1 MRALLTTTAAFALAA
16 FAAFSAL
23 AGCTKAADEQQARCD
38 AVNAAIESC
47 LGKGSALFDC
57 STVSDADLSAAE
69 TLTGSAACSFAADQP
84 IDGDETAATC
94 RMYGV
99 GCASPILPAPP
110 SGTTKYPLVLVNG
123 IDTSPLFRYNQRI
136 VDALLAQG
144 NRVYL
149 ATLTPYSAPPKRA
162 PVLQARIDEVLLE
175 TGAAKVNLVCHSL
188 GGLDCRYYASSGGL
202 AADLGVDGGTFAAKV
217 ASITTVGTV
226 HQGTRSAEAALG
238 LLPGDDASTSIDAF
252 ASFLGGW
259 FSADSLASDPDVRAA
274 LTALTPSAMKSFNA
288 EIVDADGVLYQSFA
302 GVTRPGG
309 ASSPIQDAKVASECA
324 PTDPKRDGDGL
335 SLDEGTDWIAL
346 PLEPLYFVTGSGE
359 TDPDAVEPNDGVAT
373 VTSARWGKFRGC
385 IPADHMEQ
393 LGQYQLPDVNVR
405 TGIDI
410 ASFYAAVAG
419 DLARQGQ

>member
-1 MRALLTTTAAFALAA
+1 MKNILGALVLASTIA
-16 FAAFSAL
+16 TL
-23 AGCTKAADEQQARCD
+23 APLVGCTKGADEQQARCD
-38 AVNAAIESC
+38 AVNAAMESC

-57 STVSDADLSAAE
+57 STVSDADLTAAE
-69 TLTGSAACSFAADQP
+69 TLTSSPACSFAADQP

-99 GCASPILPAPP
+99 GCAQPILPATT
-110 SGTTKYPLVLVNG
+110 SGATKYPLVLVNG

-136 VDALLAQG
+136 VDALAAQG
-144 NRVYL
+144 NKVFL

-162 PVLQARIDEVLLE
+162 PVLQARIDEVLAE

-202 AADLGVDGGTFAAKV
+202 AADLGAPGGTFSAKV

-226 HQGTRSAEAALG
+226 HQGTRAAEAALG
-238 LLPGDDASTSIDAF
+238 LLPAGDATTAINSF
-252 ASFLGGW
+252 AAFLGGW
-259 FSADSLASDPDVRAA
+259 FTADALASDPDVRAA

-309 ASSPIQDAKVASECA
+309 RSSPTQDAKVASECL
-324 PTDPKRDGDGL
+324 PSDPKRDGNGL
-335 SLDEGTDWIAL
+335 ALDQGTDWIAL
-346 PLEPLYFVTGSGE
+346 PLEPLYAISGNGE
-359 TDPDAVEPNDGVAT
+359 MDPDAVEPNDGVAT
-373 VTSARWGKFRGC
+373 VTSAHWGSFRGC

-393 LGQYQLPDVNVR
+393 LGQFQLPDVNVR

-410 ASFYAAVAG
+410 ASFYAAVAS